1 MTEHGAGRNAGRP
14 GGDGRAA
21 PAGERGGPPA
31 GERGGPPAG
40 ERCGSPAGALAGIR
54 VLDMSRVLAGPFA
67 TQILA
72 DLGADVIKIEHP
84 TRGDDTRSWGPPF
97 VGGESAYF
105 LSVNR
110 GKRSVAVDLKTDEGR
125 EILKRLAAKSDLL
138 IENMKPGDM
147 ARYGLDYESLSAV
160 NPGLIYCSITG
171 FGQTG
176 PMRHLPGYDFAV
188 QGMCGIMSVTGEPD
202 GEPMKVGVAWVDIL
216 TGLYAA
222 VAMQAALR
230 ARDLTGRGQYI
241 DLSLWEAGVAAM
253 ANLAGSYLV
262 SGRVPARWGN
272 AHAQIVPYE
281 MFPTKDGYMV
291 LAVGNDLQFARLA
304 EVVGRPEWAEDERF
318 RTNPARVENRHVL
331 VPMIR
336 EVLQQKTTDQW
347 LAPLAEAKVPA
358 APVWNLHQV
367 FTSELAEHRGAR
379 WPMEHPTAGRIDTVG
394 SPLQHMSETPAR
406 PTLPPPTLGQH
417 TEEVLTTVLGYSPEE
432 VRRLAAA
439 GAVGLPTA

>member
-1 MTEHGAGRNAGRP
+1 MTERISNWDERTQSTAERGA
-14 GGDGRAA
+14 AA
-21 PAGERGGPPA
+21 PRSQTDGVAAERPK
-31 GERGGPPAG
+31 
-40 ERCGSPAGALAGIR
+40 ALAGVR

-84 TRGDDTRSWGPPF
+84 VRGDDTRAWGPPF

-110 GKRSVAVDLKTDEGR
+110 GKRSVAIDLKHEAGR
-125 EILKRLAAKSDLL
+125 ALVRELAAKSDLL

-147 ARYGLDYESLSAV
+147 ARYGLDYDSLSAR
-160 NPGLIYCSITG
+160 NPNLIYCSITG

-176 PMRHLPGYDFAV
+176 PMRDVPGYDFAV
-188 QGMCGIMSVTGEPD
+188 QAMCGIMSVTGEAD
-202 GEPMKVGVAWVDIL
+202 GPPMKVGVAWVDIL

-222 VAMQAALR
+222 VAMLSALR
-230 ARDLTGRGQYI
+230 ARDTTGRGQYI

-253 ANLAGSYLV
+253 ANLAGAYLV
-262 SGRVPARWGN
+262 SRQDPPRLGN

-281 MFPTKDGYMV
+281 MFPTADGYIV
-291 LAVGNDLQFARLA
+291 LAVGNDLQFARFA
-304 EVVGRPEWAEDERF
+304 AVVGRPEWADDERF

-331 VPMIR
+331 VPLIADALR
-336 EVLQQKTTDQW
+336 QKTTDEW
-347 LAPLAEAKVPA
+347 LKPLAEAQVPA

-367 FTSELAEHRGAR
+367 FTSELAQARGAVWSMDHR
-379 WPMEHPTAGRIDTVG
+379 AAGRIDTVA

-406 PTLPPPTLGQH
+406 PTQAPPTLGQH
-417 TEEVLTTVLGYSPEE
+417 TEEVLRDVLGLNAEQ
-432 VRRLAAA
+432 VQKLADVGAIKGFGAA
-439 GAVGLPTA
+439 SA

>member
-1 MTEHGAGRNAGRP
+1 MTDQTIRRSH
-14 GGDGRAA
+14 A
-21 PAGERGGPPA
+21 PAQ
-31 GERGGPPAG
+31 
-40 ERCGSPAGALAGIR
+40 ALAGVR

-72 DLGADVIKIEHP
+72 DLGAEVIKIEHP
-84 TRGDDTRSWGPPF
+84 ARGDDTRTWGPPF

-110 GKRSVAVDLKTDEGR
+110 GKRSVAVDLKTEAGQ
-125 EILKRLAAKSDLL
+125 EVLKQLAAKSDLL

-147 ARYGLDYESLSAV
+147 ARYGLDYDSLAAI
-160 NPGLIYCSITG
+160 NPRLVYCSITG

-176 PMRHLPGYDFAV
+176 PMNHLPGYDFAV

-202 GEPMKVGVAWVDIL
+202 GEPMKVGVAWIDIL

-230 ARDLTGRGQYI
+230 ARDVTGRGQYI
-241 DLSLWEAGVAAM
+241 DLSLWEVGVAAM
-253 ANLAGSYLV
+253 ANLAGAYLV
-262 SGRVPARWGN
+262 SGRDPARWGN

-281 MFPTKDGYMV
+281 MFPTKDGHMV
-291 LAVGNDLQFARLA
+291 LAVGNDLQFARFA
-304 EVVGRPEWAEDERF
+304 QVVGRPEWADDERF
-318 RTNPARVENRHVL
+318 RTNPARVEHRHVL
-331 VPMIR
+331 VPMIEEALR
-336 EVLQQKTTDQW
+336 QKTTDEW

-367 FTSELAEHRGAR
+367 FTSELAQHRGAR
-379 WPMEHPTAGRIDTVG
+379 WPMDHPTAGRIDTVG
-394 SPLQHMSETPAR
+394 SPLQHMSATPAR

-417 TEEVLTTVLGYSPEE
+417 TEEVLTSVLGYSSED
-432 VRRLAAA
+432 VRRLAEA
-439 GAVGLPTA
+439 GAVGAPEEASSA